1 MAGFSAGRVFGVLGN
16 TWAVELG
23 RAGIARRVA
32 LVAEPL
38 KMEK

>member
-1 MAGFSAGRVFGVLGN
+1 VLGN